1 MDGRSDFTGIKLGCL
16 SLLYQV
22 WFLKLIEI
30 LPSIFQAMYGM
41 KGNSSYKKQYEKTL
55 ENSFTRGELS
65 ITEYH
70 LRKQSMKT
78 RDLAGT
84 DDGHSCTKGVDL
96 KGWSI
101 DQFIYITENLTFLCP
116 TGNLLDVSL
125 NLKSHPVLVNG
136 FKSEI
141 ILMNMHSS
149 VILKH

>member
-1 MDGRSDFTGIKLGCL
+1 MLMIFPC
-16 SLLYQV
+16 
-22 WFLKLIEI
+22 
-30 LPSIFQAMYGM
+30 IFQAMYGM

-96 KGWSI
+96 KGWSTDWLI
-101 DQFIYITENLTFLCP
+101 
-116 TGNLLDVSL
+116 SL
-125 NLKSHPVLVNG
+125 
-136 FKSEI
+136 
-141 ILMNMHSS
+141 
-149 VILKH
+149 

>member
-1 MDGRSDFTGIKLGCL
+1 MSGGRSDFTGIKLGCL

-22 WFLKLIEI
+22 QFLKLIEI

-101 DQFIYITENLTFLCP
+101 DQF
-116 TGNLLDVSL
+116 
-125 NLKSHPVLVNG
+125 
-136 FKSEI
+136 
-141 ILMNMHSS
+141 
-149 VILKH
+149 